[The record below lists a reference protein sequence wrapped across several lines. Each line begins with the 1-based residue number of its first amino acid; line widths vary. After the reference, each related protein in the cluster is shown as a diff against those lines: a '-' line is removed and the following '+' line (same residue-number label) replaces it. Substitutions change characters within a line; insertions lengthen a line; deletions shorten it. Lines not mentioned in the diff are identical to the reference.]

1 MFVNSTANAGV
12 IHYRLSGD
20 ITLVDPAIS
29 SINIGDQWF
38 ASISIDSETPDT
50 GPASGSRGEYVNAS
64 WGSLMV
70 GDDTSNWGG
79 DGNVVSVLDADSD
92 GTFPDWLKI
101 NMTNHYQSG
110 NFALGGNYIS
120 MVRTDFLALP
130 ADVFSS
136 KSLLETV
143 GLTIDDFDC
152 SGGRTMTLDLWTPE
166 GEAVGGSQAVPVL
179 GSINSFSATIAPVP
193 VPVSA
198 WLFDSALGLLGWV
211 RRWKR

>member
-1 MFVNSTANAGV
+1 LTADAAV
-12 IHYRLSGD
+12 IHYQLRGD
-20 ITLVDPAIS
+20 ITSVDPAIS

-38 ASISIDSETPDT
+38 ASIFIDSETPDT

-79 DGNVVSVLDADSD
+79 NENIVSVLDADSD
-92 GTFPDWLKI
+92 GIFPDWLKI

-120 MVRTDFLALP
+120 MVRTDLLALP

-143 GLTIDDFDC
+143 GLTIGDFDY
-152 SGGRTMTLDLWTPE
+152 SGGKTLTLDLWTPE
-166 GEAVGGSQAVPVL
+166 GKPASGSQVVPVL
-179 GSINSFSATIAPVP
+179 GSINSFSATIGPVP
-193 VPVSA
+193 VRASA
-198 WLFDSALGLLGWV
+198 WLFESALGLLGWA
-211 RRWKR
+211 RRRKR